1 MNSLKCQREGIKP
14 MTKRLA
20 MVCFMTVLFIGVSPP
35 LFPAQT
41 HTTAPR
47 AKTKQPETSH
57 LVFVTEYVREL
68 AAIEN
73 IRESAE
79 MEQKQEKDDPSHKIL
94 DSIHASTMFQLELQS
109 QINML
114 RGMRLNPPFDFLIP
128 AITGF
133 YQQKVQIW
141 QKLVDTGSTFL
152 AGPKPG
158 VDYGKLEGEVP
169 KLRAQLDFID
179 KTLFEASASVFATLI
194 DVKEDSQHH
203 ANHLIISKEER
214 LQLLERINTDFG
226 SKLDEKNQNMT
237 VSSAIVL
244 RGYLLQ
250 DFKSSDEPWD

>member
-1 MNSLKCQREGIKP
+1 
-14 MTKRLA
+14 
-20 MVCFMTVLFIGVSPP
+20 

-152 AGPKPG
+152 A
-158 VDYGKLEGEVP
+158 VP